1 MTHDALE
8 RLSGDVFGRLE
19 QSRIGQRMQIALAV
33 LATGESYRASAHS
46 VGYRDHRDLRR
57 LAKRFGFDRLHRE
70 QRRQRQLERIGAELE
85 RMQAQLVAG
94 KRLGLRA
101 HAKALDY
108 YFALRDA
115 R

>member
-1 MTHDALE
+1 MTHDALQW
-8 RLSGDVFGRLE
+8 LSGDVFGRLDR
-19 QSRIGQRMQIALAV
+19 SGVGQRMQIALAV

-70 QRRQRQLERIGAELE
+70 QRRQRQLERVGAELE
-85 RMQAQLVAG
+85 RMRNRLASG
-94 KRLGLRA
+94 KRLGLGA

-108 YFALRDA
+108 YFALRDN

>member
-1 MTHDALE
+1 MTCDALE
-8 RLSGDVFGRLE
+8 RLSADVFGRLE
-19 QSRIGQRMQIALAV
+19 RSRVGQRMQIALAV

-46 VGYRDHRDLRR
+46 VGLLDHRDLRR

-70 QRRQRQLERIGAELE
+70 QRKQRQLERIGAELE
-85 RMQAQLVAG
+85 RMQTRLASR

-101 HAKALDY
+101 HAKAIDY
-108 YFALRDA
+108 YVALRDN